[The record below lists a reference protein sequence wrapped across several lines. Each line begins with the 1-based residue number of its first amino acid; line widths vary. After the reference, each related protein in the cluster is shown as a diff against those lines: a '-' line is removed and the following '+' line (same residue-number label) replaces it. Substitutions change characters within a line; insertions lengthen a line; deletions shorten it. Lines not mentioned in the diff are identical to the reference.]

1 MEAAFLRLALP
12 AGFFHAVGMKAHGVR
27 VVLILAAVVAGTA
40 ADGADEPPASASPP
54 NAADVY
60 RRAFAA
66 MPELSK
72 DEERLLQGQASPADP
87 AALSAKLAPAMGLYR
102 TAARM
107 PACDWGVS
115 LEKQTMTFQALLPH
129 LQPLNRLAGAA
140 AWEGDRV
147 KSADPEA
154 FVAWHEDALRS
165 AAHAGDG
172 WPLVSGLIES
182 AMRHRS
188 MDALSTNL
196 ALLPPDVLA
205 GLGARLDALP
215 PCVDFQTAM
224 QAEKA
229 FGIDWFIRRLVD
241 VERGHQT
248 AESATN
254 FAVNLRMSAMVEGGP
269 SGFSIGLEEAGG
281 ESFWI
286 ALGQRR
292 RGIELVSADMQ
303 RGRAILLKDG
313 QAALVF
319 LLEKRVEPI
328 RLSLMTNELV
338 RVLGDKDARTVM
350 EGVGTNSTRLVEQ
363 LMEASDILDA
373 TAAGTALPVTDP
385 GAWGKAIAGDVTN
398 RNVIAAMYF
407 PFAGNVR
414 AVIDSAGAR
423 EKMLRLAV
431 DVMQKG
437 PDAAAH
443 SRDPWGRD
451 AFGYR
456 RTTNGFE
463 LVSRLVRDGKPV
475 SVTVPHPR

>member
-1 MEAAFLRLALP
+1 
-12 AGFFHAVGMKAHGVR
+12 MKTPGNR
-27 VVLILAAVVAGTA
+27 TGLILGAIVLTVAVRAQEPVSVAVTT
-40 ADGADEPPASASPP
+40 
-54 NAADVY
+54 NAADIY

-72 DEERLLQGQASPADP
+72 DEEKLMQGQASPADP
-87 AALSAKLAPAMGLYR
+87 AALSEKLAPALELYR

-107 PACDWGVS
+107 PQCSWGVS
-115 LEKQTMTFQALLPH
+115 MEKQTMTFQAMLPH
-129 LQPLNRLAGAA
+129 LQPLNTLAGAA
-140 AWEGDRV
+140 AWEGERV
-147 KSADPEA
+147 RNNDPAA

-165 AAHAGDG
+165 ASHAGDG
-172 WPLVSGLIES
+172 WPLVSGLIEA

-188 MDALSTNL
+188 LDALSTNL
-196 ALLPPDVLA
+196 AALPPDLLA
-205 GLGARLDALP
+205 GLQARLDAIP
-215 PCVDFQTAM
+215 PCVDFHHAM
-224 QAEKA
+224 EAEKA

-241 VERGHQT
+241 VEHGQKTSDAT
-248 AESATN
+248 AN
-254 FAVNLRMSAMVEGGP
+254 FAANLRMSAMVEGGT

-319 LLEKRVEPI
+319 LQEKRVEPI

-338 RVLGDKDARTVM
+338 RVLGEKDARTVM

-363 LMEASDILDA
+363 LMEASDILAA
-373 TAAGTALPVTDP
+373 TASRDGPKVVDAV
-385 GAWGKAIAGDVTN
+385 AWAQAIAGEVTN

-407 PFAGNVR
+407 PFAGHAR

-423 EKMLRLAV
+423 ERMMRTAL

-437 PDAAAH
+437 PAAASR
-443 SRDPWGRD
+443 SRDPWGD
-451 AFGYR
+451 GAFEYR

-463 LVSRLVRDGKPV
+463 LVSHLVRDKKPV
-475 SVTVPHPR
+475 TLAVPHPRSP

>member
-1 MEAAFLRLALP
+1 MNVRAAW
-12 AGFFHAVGMKAHGVR
+12 GG
-27 VVLILAAVVAGTA
+27 VVLGLAVAVAASGA
-40 ADGADEPPASASPP
+40 ADDPPAAPSPP
-54 NAADVY
+54 NAADIY

-66 MPELSK
+66 MPELTK

-87 AALSAKLAPAMGLYR
+87 AELSEKLGPALQLYR
-102 TAARM
+102 QAARM
-107 PACDWGVS
+107 PHCNWGVS

-129 LQPLNRLAGAA
+129 LQPLNTLAGAA
-140 AWEGDRV
+140 AWEGERI
-147 KSADPEA
+147 KTADPAA
-154 FVAWHEDALRS
+154 FVGWHEDALRS

-172 WPLVSGLIES
+172 WPLVSGLIEA

-188 MDALSTNL
+188 LDALSTNL
-196 ALLPPDVLA
+196 ALLPPDLVA
-205 GLGARLDALP
+205 ELGKRLDALP
-215 PCVDFQTAM
+215 PCVDFHQAM
-224 QAEKA
+224 RAEKA
-229 FGIDWFIRRLVD
+229 FGIDWFIQRLVD

-254 FAVNLRMSAMVEGGP
+254 FAANLRMSAMVEGGP

-319 LLEKRVEPI
+319 LQEKRVEPI
-328 RLSLMTNELV
+328 RLTLMTNELV

-373 TAAGTALPVTDP
+373 AAAKTARPVADP
-385 GAWGKAIAGDVTN
+385 VAWGKAIAGDVTN

-407 PFAGNVR
+407 PFAGHAR
-414 AVIDSAGAR
+414 ATIDSAGAR

-437 PDAAAH
+437 PSAVAR
-443 SRDPWGRD
+443 SRDPWGGGGF
-451 AFGYR
+451 AYR
-456 RTTNGFE
+456 ETTNGFE
-463 LVSRLVRDGKPV
+463 LVSGLVRDKKPV
-475 SVTVPHPR
+475 SISVPRPR